1 MEIKIELPGGAVLE
15 YKRQPRQP
23 MSQTRFEMI
32 FWLVG
37 FIVFGH
43 GVLKFIGMLV

>member
-1 MEIKIELPGGAVLE
+1 LEIKIELPGGVVLE
-15 YKRQPRQP
+15 CKRQP

-32 FWLVG
+32 FWMIG

-43 GVLKFIGMLV
+43 GVLKFIGMLI